1 MARATFLIKLLVLCM
16 LVPGALCNKN
26 SLNGSPCD
34 NTVNGNTTSSTDVD
48 GNIIVGCGNTVS
60 NITSDGATAVTVDI
74 TGSDNVAEDDV
85 IRNGDGEFTI
95 VGNRNEVLNDEADYI
110 DLYKSNN
117 NLIENN
123 TATDDGIEF
132 DYANGNTLLN
142 NVADYMDLSD
152 ANNNKIENNVVGD
165 YISLSH
171 SNNNTIKDNIISSDI
186 DFDYAN
192 GNTLLN
198 NVADYVYLY
207 NSSSNLVES
216 NQGVRGLVGA
226 HPAGSAG

>member
-142 NVADYMDLSD
+142 NVADYFDL
-152 ANNNKIENNVVGD
+152 
-165 YISLSH
+165 Y
-171 SNNNTIKDNIISSDI
+171 
-186 DFDYAN
+186 Y
-192 GNTLLN
+192 
-198 NVADYVYLY
+198 
-207 NSSSNLVES
+207 SSSNLVES

>member
-123 TATDDGIEF
+123 IATDSAIEF

-142 NVADYMDLSD
+142 NVANYFDLYNSS
-152 ANNNKIENNVVGD
+152 NNLIENNTATDDG
-165 YISLSH
+165 IE
-171 SNNNTIKDNIISSDI
+171 
-186 DFDYAN
+186 FDHAN

-198 NVADYVYLY
+198 NVADYFDLY